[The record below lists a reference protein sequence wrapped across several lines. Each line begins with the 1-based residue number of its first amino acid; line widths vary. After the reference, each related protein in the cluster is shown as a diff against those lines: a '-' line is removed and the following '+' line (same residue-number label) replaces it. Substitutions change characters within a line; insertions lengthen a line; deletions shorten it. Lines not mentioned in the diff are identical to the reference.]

1 MRIDVLKQQTILM
14 ASKDEQIC
22 ECIEKA
28 ADKSK
33 FYLIITDRIT
43 ELLSKMLD
51 VKVDLLI
58 LDLDLVGDAWL
69 EMISVI
75 RKVKS
80 NLPILVVSSDHSFES
95 GREIAKFDVWLYLLK
110 PIRRS
115 KIESAMNVLQT
126 KFSATYL
133 LNEKE

>member
-1 MRIDVLKQQTILM
+1 MRIGVSKPQAILV
-14 ASKDEQIC
+14 ASKDEQVC

-33 FYLIITDRIT
+33 FYIILTDRIT
-43 ELLSKMLD
+43 EVLLKMLD

-58 LDLDLVGDAWL
+58 LDLDLLGDAWL
-69 EMISVI
+69 EVISVI
-75 RKVKS
+75 KKVKS
-80 NLPILVVSSDHSFES
+80 NLPLLVVSSDNSFET
-95 GREIAKFDVWLYLLK
+95 GREIAKFGVWLYLLK
-110 PIRRS
+110 PIRPS
-115 KIESAMNVLQT
+115 KIESAMNFLQT